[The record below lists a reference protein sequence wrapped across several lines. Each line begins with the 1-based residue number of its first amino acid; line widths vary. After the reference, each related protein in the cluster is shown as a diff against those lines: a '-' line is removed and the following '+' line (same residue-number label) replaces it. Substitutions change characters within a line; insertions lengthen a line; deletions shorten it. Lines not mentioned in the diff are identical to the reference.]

1 MTGSPVVANQPVL
14 LSVVFDYKNAEVRI
28 YEDGEL
34 TGTNASWLT
43 PGLTD
48 DTDGAAVIVGSA
60 NSNKGFDGDIYSV
73 AMYRRVMS
81 DSQRWKVEAALAAEF
96 GLSVVQE

>member
-1 MTGSPVVANQPVL
+1 MVANQPVL
-14 LSVVFDYKNAEVRI
+14 LSVVFDYKSKTLRL

-34 TGTNASWLT
+34 TASTTNWQT
-43 PGLTD
+43 VGLSS
-48 DTDGAAVIVGSA
+48 DTDSVAVTVGAAA
-60 NSNKGFDGDIYSV
+60 QNKYGFDGDIYSV

-81 DSQRWKVEAALAAEF
+81 NAQRWEVEAALATEF